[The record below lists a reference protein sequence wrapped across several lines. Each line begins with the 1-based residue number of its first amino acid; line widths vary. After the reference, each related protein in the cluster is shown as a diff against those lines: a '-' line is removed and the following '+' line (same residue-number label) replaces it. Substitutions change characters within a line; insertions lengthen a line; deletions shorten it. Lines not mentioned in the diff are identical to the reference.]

1 MLRRASLPRV
11 GLPSITEQRVEQSD
25 SDDDGD
31 LVTCGMPKGLKPPSL
46 LPRKSVSMPSISAF
60 ARMSSLTLFDF
71 AEAKR
76 RSEVNDAIR
85 YRELRLRIHGVRARD
100 RRNN

>member
-1 MLRRASLPRV
+1 MRRASLPRM
-11 GLPSITEQRVEQSD
+11 GLPSILEQRAEEGD
-25 SDDDGD
+25 CDDNDCGD
-31 LVTCGMPKGLKPPSL
+31 VVTCARPSL

-60 ARMSSLTLFDF
+60 ARRSSLTLFDF
-71 AEAKR
+71 AETKR
-76 RSEVNDAIR
+76 SSEVNDAIR